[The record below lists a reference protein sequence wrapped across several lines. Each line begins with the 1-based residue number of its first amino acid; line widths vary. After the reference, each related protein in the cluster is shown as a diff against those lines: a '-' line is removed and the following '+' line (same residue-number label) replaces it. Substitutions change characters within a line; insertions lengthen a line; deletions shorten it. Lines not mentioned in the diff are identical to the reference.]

1 MYKSNDMKVI
11 DPRTY
16 DVKSLNE
23 SKIQDTIESYY
34 QGDKP
39 LFLQRYSE
47 LSDGEKFY
55 TLSAT
60 VLTLTNYTD
69 AKRMYLEELR
79 NDLMIL
85 KVLNKGDIKWSINDN
100 SYKKIIKK
108 LPKGYQTYWKS
119 EIVSDTIAKFEDIAN
134 QIKNNLKIILES

>member
-1 MYKSNDMKVI
+1 
-11 DPRTY
+11 
-16 DVKSLNE
+16 
-23 SKIQDTIESYY
+23 
-34 QGDKP
+34 
-39 LFLQRYSE
+39 
-47 LSDGEKFY
+47 
-55 TLSAT
+55 
-60 VLTLTNYTD
+60 
-69 AKRMYLEELR
+69 MYLEELR

-119 EIVSDTIAKFEDIAN
+119 KIVSDTITKFEDIAK

>member
-1 MYKSNDMKVI
+1 MKVI

-16 DVKSLNE
+16 DVNSLNE
-23 SKIQDTIESYY
+23 SKIENTIESYY
-34 QGDKP
+34 QGDKS